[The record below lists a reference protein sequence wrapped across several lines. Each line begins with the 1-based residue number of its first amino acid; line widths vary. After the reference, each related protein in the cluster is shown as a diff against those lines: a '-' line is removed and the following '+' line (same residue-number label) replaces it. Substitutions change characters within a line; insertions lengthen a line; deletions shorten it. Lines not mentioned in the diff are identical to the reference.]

1 MSKQIITTKSWQQR
15 AWIAGLVTFA
25 VLLVLGI
32 GIVYQAMNSGTV
44 SAQKENE
51 EIRRIAQKNTP
62 ISSVEELVGGRRRK
76 QRYLIQ
82 RKYRRY
88 YIPSSRGQHGGVL
101 YSQFLSCRT

>member
-44 SAQKENE
+44 SAQKEMKKYAE
-51 EIRRIAQKNTP
+51 LLKDTP
-62 ISSVEELVGGRRRK
+62 ISSVEELVEDGGENNAI
-76 QRYLIQ
+76 L
-82 RKYRRY
+82 YRENIDVIIYR
-88 YIPSSRGQHGGVL
+88 L
-101 YSQFLSCRT
+101 YFLCIR